1 MAHGFIQSSAYALSS
16 YSEHE
21 QDHLGIP
28 LLLGLQ
34 TPTLRAEKEALI
46 TEGFSLFLIR
56 APVIEKQAGLQLQR
70 PKALADLQD
79 KNTGARD
86 G

>member
-1 MAHGFIQSSAYALSS
+1 MASSSQVPTTLSS

-56 APVIEKQAGLQLQR
+56 APDGKTGWMQLQR